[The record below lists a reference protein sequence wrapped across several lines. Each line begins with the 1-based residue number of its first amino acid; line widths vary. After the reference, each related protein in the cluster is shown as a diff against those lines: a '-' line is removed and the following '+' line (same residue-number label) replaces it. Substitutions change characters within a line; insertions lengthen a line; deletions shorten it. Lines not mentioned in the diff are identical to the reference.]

1 MTPGEYVHI
10 GGDEVTAMAPE
21 EYTWFVRTAQ
31 DILGGESKTVVGWQE
46 VAVAPLDPGVVV
58 QYWDTRA
65 GAEPIVAT
73 AAAGARVLLSP
84 GSKVYPGMQYDAP
97 TALGLDW
104 AGHVDLRDAHEW
116 EPAELIPGLP
126 AGAIIGVEAA
136 IWTET
141 ITTRDELYATLLPRL
156 AAIAEVAWSPAG
168 SRDWAGFRGRVAGH
182 VRRWDDAG
190 LAWYRSPQVDW

>member
-10 GGDEVTAMAPE
+10 GCDEVTAMAPE

-58 QYWDTRA
+58 QYWETRA

-84 GSKVYPGMQYDAP
+84 GSEVYPGMQYDAP

-104 AGHVDLRDAHEW
+104 AGHVDLRDAYEW

-168 SRDWAGFRGRVAGH
+168 SRDWAGFRGWVAGH
-182 VRRWDDAG
+182 ARRWDDAG